1 MTRAFGPIH
10 DLRLNV
16 VVTRGPIANTIV
28 AANKSHGITASNA
41 CCEVESKSRAPL
53 IPPAMLAKIAALT
66 GISRVFISF
75 RYAQALV
82 RTPGKSATV
91 LVALATIEGTPL
103 KTSAGNV
110 RNEPPPATA
119 LITPA
124 PRAAVVRRK

>member
-1 MTRAFGPIH
+1 MMRAFGPIH
-10 DLRLNV
+10 DLRLNIV
-16 VVTRGPIANTIV
+16 VMRGPIANTIV
-28 AANKSHGITASNA
+28 AANRSHGITASNA
-41 CCEVESKSRAPL
+41 FCEVESKSRAPL
-53 IPPAMLAKIAALT
+53 TPPAMLATIVGLT
-66 GISRVFISF
+66 GISRLSISL

-82 RTPGKSATV
+82 STPGKSATV

-124 PRAAVVRRK
+124 PRAAVIRKK